1 MTRRAFVRLALVLVG
16 LLASGTART
25 EAASTPV
32 RSNDVRV
39 ALVWIFGDDDA
50 LNPPNESSPPSPA
63 ASIGDR
69 PGYDPVVSGYRTRYT
84 GRENR
89 LELRLRGAAR
99 DFVPAL
105 TTAAE
110 LALGIDARSLGQRG
124 SDGGD
129 AALRVEDVGS
139 FVELGLSLSGR
150 RASRAPTGDAA
161 TEPCLALRL
170 YPIDGDLERVGW
182 LEALGWGG
190 AVGPHRESP
199 YATAAG
205 PVRAARLTVDVTRM
219 TLFAGLKTATFVEP
233 VPNAPAV
240 AETSYGF
247 FVGGEARPSELLHL
261 GIAGG
266 YFEHGRLAGAAAR
279 ATTAGAS
286 ARLSIRRGMDEPRS
300 PVTFL
305 GQGDDPFQSTKD
317 ASPGAFALGVEAA
330 GLVQRLGDFD
340 RPGQTTLEPARAL
353 AAFGGARLGPFETS
367 LALLLRD
374 PEFVMRNALGVFAG
388 LSVPAAAQREAERV
402 VLVSNGLIVS
412 ERFRA
417 DLALALRFPAAI
429 MTGALDRQGQ
439 LTGATLVVNGPGDV
453 TLLPVGSAPVPILDA
468 RAAVEARLSSLLSS
482 VLWAQYRRDY
492 NRIRLVAGD
501 GELAVRGFVDPDRF
515 GYGIAARA
523 VW

>member
-1 MTRRAFVRLALVLVG
+1 LLVG
-16 LLASGTART
+16 LFAGSART
-25 EAASTPV
+25 EPASTPE
-32 RSNDVRV
+32 RSSDVRI

-50 LNPPNESSPPSPA
+50 LNPPNESTPPSPA

-69 PGYDPVVSGYRTRYT
+69 PGYDPVVSGYRSRHT

-89 LELRLRGAAR
+89 FELRLRGAAR

-110 LALGIDARSLGQRG
+110 LALGIDASSLRQQGNG
-124 SDGGD
+124 GGD
-129 AALRVEDVGS
+129 DALRVEDVGS
-139 FVELGLSLSGR
+139 FVELGLSLAGSCE
-150 RASRAPTGDAA
+150 SRAPAGDDAR
-161 TEPCLALRL
+161 EPSLALRL

-205 PVRAARLTVDVTRM
+205 PVRAARLSLDHAWLE
-219 TLFAGLKTATFVEP
+219 LFAGFKTATFVEP
-233 VPNAPAV
+233 VPSAPAV
-240 AETSYGF
+240 AETSYGLF
-247 FVGGEARPSELLHL
+247 GGGEARPSELLRL

-266 YFEHGRLAGAAAR
+266 YFEHGRLDGAAAR

-286 ARLSIRRGMDEPRS
+286 ARLSIQRGMDEPRS

-305 GQGDDPFQSTKD
+305 GQGDDPFRSSKD
-317 ASPGAFALGVEAA
+317 ALPGSFAIGVEAA

-340 RPGQTTLEPARAL
+340 RPRRTTLAPARAL
-353 AAFGGARLGPFETS
+353 AAYGGARLGPFETS

-374 PEFVMRNALGVFAG
+374 PEFVMRNAVGVFAG
-388 LSVPAAAQREAERV
+388 LSVPASAQHEAERV
-402 VLVSNGLIVS
+402 VLVSNGLIIS

-429 MTGALDRQGQ
+429 MTGALDRLGQ
-439 LTGATLVVNGPGDV
+439 PTGATLVVNGPGDV
-453 TLLPVGSAPVPILDA
+453 TLLPVGSVPVPIFDA